1 VDQKLIAI
9 EASHEFMEKLTAAA
23 ADAGLEHSKPVG
35 TESLADP
42 LDAPIGGE
50 ELKNIVE
57 IVTVLFKAGAAA
69 VTFFG
74 AIKSVL
80 KSAPEQS
87 VVVKDPAT
95 GKKIGELRA
104 DMSEAEMK
112 QVVGV

>member
-1 VDQKLIAI
+1 MDQKLISL
-9 EASHEFMEKLTAAA
+9 EASHEIMEKLTEAAA
-23 ADAGLEHSKPVG
+23 NAGLEHSKPVG

-57 IVTVLFKAGAAA
+57 IVTLMFKAGAAA

-74 AIKSVL
+74 AIRTVL
-80 KSAPEQS
+80 KSVPDES

-95 GKKIGELRA
+95 GKKLGELRPG
-104 DMSEAEMK
+104 MSEAEMK

>member
-1 VDQKLIAI
+1 MDEKLISI
-9 EASHEFMEKLTAAA
+9 EASHEIIEKLAEAAA
-23 ADAGLEHSKPVG
+23 NAGLEHSKPVV

-57 IVTVLFKAGAAA
+57 IVTVMFKAGAAA

-74 AIKSVL
+74 ALRTVL
-80 KSAPEQS
+80 KSVPDQT
-87 VVVKDPAT
+87 VVVKDPAS
-95 GKKIGELRA
+95 GKKLGELRA

-112 QVVGV
+112 QVAGV